1 MNIKEEEKILEKKC
15 EMTHDKIVKENIL
28 LKYNK
33 TNSKKYS
40 EYQISIS
47 FKNNNQNTLSNEYYD
62 FILEINLTKKT
73 IILFSTNIKP
83 VCDGRDLL
91 PLISKVSTVNNNF
104 FSLDDIDLQHI
115 VNSIKKFIES
125 NNFSNLDKI
134 YYIGDGYDPKIIDSL
149 EHLEKIH
156 CNHLDIING
165 RNVELPSLCTISD
178 ENFCLYEKEQSKYN
192 LIFQSSLK
200 NLISFNKTV
209 DLIVTLNWRKKIMT
223 SEKEAN
229 YCLYE
234 LKIKSNIND
243 DMDRVMDLLIEKIK
257 NIGFKMNINE
267 QKKGVLPNLNPEKI
281 ETEIARLES
290 QLKNKDTVL
299 VFNKLLDR
307 YEKIIEYYS
316 AANNNKYV
324 EYNEKMKD
332 LLRNEKYSKYIN

>member
-15 EMTHDKIVKENIL
+15 EITHDKIVKENIL

-47 FKNNNQNTLSNEYYD
+47 FKNNSQNTLSNEYYD

-73 IILFSTNIKP
+73 IILFSINIKP
-83 VCDGRDLL
+83 VCDGRDIL
-91 PLISKVSTVNNNF
+91 PLISKASTINNNF
-104 FSLDDIDLQHI
+104 FSLDDIDLQDI
-115 VNSIKKFIES
+115 VNNIKKFIES
-125 NNFSNLDKI
+125 NNFLNLDKI
-134 YYIGDGYDPKIIDSL
+134 YYIGDEYEPKIIDSL
-149 EHLEKIH
+149 EHLDKIQ

-178 ENFCLYEKEQSKYN
+178 ENFCLYEKEQNKYN
-192 LIFQSSLK
+192 LIFYSNIR
-200 NLISFNKTV
+200 NLLSFNKTI
-209 DLIVTLNWRKKIMT
+209 DSIVTLNWRKKVIT
-223 SEKEAN
+223 NNNEITFN
-229 YCLYE
+229 IFE
-234 LKIKSNIND
+234 LKI
-243 DMDRVMDLLIEKIK
+243 
-257 NIGFKMNINE
+257 
-267 QKKGVLPNLNPEKI
+267 
-281 ETEIARLES
+281 EIARLES
-290 QLKNKDTVL
+290 QLKNKDNVL
-299 VFNKLLDR
+299 VFNKLLER